1 MTLTSTRWPLCP
13 VCRWAMELGVK
24 GWWRCSKCHTLRVP
38 PRDDWVRV
46 QEPQGFP
53 WSFAPIPLLALG
65 ATLGALASTAL
76 HLLL

>member
-1 MTLTSTRWPLCP
+1 M
-13 VCRWAMELGVK
+13 
-24 GWWRCSKCHTLRVP
+24 